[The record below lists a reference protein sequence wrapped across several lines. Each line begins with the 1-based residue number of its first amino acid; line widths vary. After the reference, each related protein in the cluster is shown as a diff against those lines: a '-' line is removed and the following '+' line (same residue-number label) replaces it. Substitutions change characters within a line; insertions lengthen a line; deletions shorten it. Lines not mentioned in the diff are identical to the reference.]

1 MPYTNHIG
9 GQRTFHTPQT
19 QMTLTT
25 TLETLTAFVI
35 KETNRH
41 IAEEFRLY
49 GKTLQQLKDGSGTSS
64 KMNSADFTKLFQYI
78 VNEVIEAGIK
88 ELGIDGRREE
98 VAGYD
103 YIIEGQPVEFK
114 LMGGASKS
122 SFATGN
128 KTSHFG
134 GAKTN
139 LVWSIKYTFNANQI
153 DTFGMVL
160 IDTNLTESN
169 VWAASSGRKDSFSQ
183 LQLIVGE
190 EDCILSQMGIIKP
203 AQKFLQFIPLPT
215 EVLLG

>member
-1 MPYTNHIG
+1 
-9 GQRTFHTPQT
+9 
-19 QMTLTT
+19 MTLTT
-25 TLETLTAFVI
+25 TLETLTAYVV
-35 KETNRH
+35 KETNRYVS
-41 IAEEFRLY
+41 EEFRLY
-49 GKTLQQLKDGSGTSS
+49 GKTLQQIKDSGMET
-64 KMNSADFTKLFQYI
+64 ADFTKIFQYI

-88 ELGIDGRREE
+88 ELGINGKREE

-169 VWAASSGRKDSFSQ
+169 VWNASNGRKDSFSQ

-190 EDCILSQMGIIKP
+190 EDCILTQMGIIKP
-203 AQKFLQFIPLPT
+203 ASKFLQFLPLPT

>member
-1 MPYTNHIG
+1 VPSWILYINSNG

-19 QMTLTT
+19 QMTLTS

-35 KETNRH
+35 KETNRYV
-41 IAEEFRLY
+41 AEEFRLY
-49 GKTLQQLKDGSGTSS
+49 GKTLQDIKDGGMET
-64 KMNSADFTKLFQYI
+64 ADFTKIFQYI

-88 ELGIDGRREE
+88 ELGIDGKREE